1 MPPVPGKLLILYMAT
16 TKKAME
22 CVHEQHNEFD
32 RKERAIYYMSK
43 KFIDCEFRYTTV
55 EKFCRA
61 LV

>member
-1 MPPVPGKLLILYMAT
+1 MAT
-16 TKKAME
+16 TKKEME
-22 CVHEQHNEFD
+22 CVHEQHNESG

-43 KFIDCEFRYTTV
+43 NFIDCEFRYTMV